1 MFFETRHCARMS
13 SWRAQHIV
21 TRSRQSRVGVLVG
34 TAALFISSGCATV
47 QQGLAELETLAAA
60 TSSTNGGTI
69 VVGRTVEGSVRDSLV
84 YHFDAAPGQELYGVI
99 EGRGRNRY
107 PQVQVEFYNTTR
119 NARLVTARAYG
130 GGEQGATRV
139 FNPPEAGR
147 FTVVIQNYHLNGR
160 NTPVDDGTPF
170 RFSLRTINR
179 RPESIPPEV
188 RAGQVVNGERIDDFH
203 DIDEFTIT
211 ARAGQTIQVA
221 LQGLGGAWCAGS
233 GTGSHCPRWG
243 RAGPE
248 SVQPGRRSGSG
259 HEHFPIC
266 DPPGRWTVHGPGQR
280 RLSTRARESVPVSCG
295 CAVRITLP
303 IVEGTTR

>member
-221 LQGLGGAWCAGS
+221 LQGLGGRGAPEVELEVIAPVGDVRVLRVSSRGDAAALDTNTSRSVTLRDDGLYTVRVS
-233 GTGSHCPRWG
+233 GGY
-243 RAGPE
+243 
-248 SVQPGRRSGSG
+248 QPGRENPYR
-259 HEHFPIC
+259 FRV
-266 DPPGRWTVHGPGQR
+266 D
-280 RLSTRARESVPVSCG
+280 
-295 CAVRITLP
+295 VR
-303 IVEGTTR
+303 